1 MDKFVCAKRSLK
13 ISCYAAFA
21 AVAVIYSFFASG
33 ATLAYNV
40 NYDGKVIAT
49 VKNKRELENAI
60 SLVIDSVT
68 GVNVER
74 ALCKPQCSA
83 VIVLGSGIDGK
94 QVVADAIIENSKD
107 IVKGSALYVNGK
119 HVATVEGDKLDA
131 YIDEYCSR
139 FAVAN
144 GDCEME
150 FVEDVQTEDGYYL
163 SADFD
168 TAEEVEEI
176 LSGLSVK
183 TVANVVTN
191 IRLAYKTVTNKSNE
205 MMIGDT
211 RVINEGSEGLR
222 RKTECITYVNGVEQ
236 TRTLIGDV
244 TVSEPVNRVVTVGNA
259 KTQASAQ
266 QISIAHNSGFTFPL
280 PTGKWKISS
289 YYGDGRNHKGVD
301 LCASKGTAILA
312 VKAGRVIESGW
323 HGGFGYCVRIDH
335 GNGLVTL
342 YAHASQ
348 LCVSAGDTVN
358 AGDVIA
364 LVGNTG
370 YSLGN
375 HLHFSVLVNGA
386 YRDPA
391 PYIGL
396 D

>member
-1 MDKFVCAKRSLK
+1 MK

-60 SLVIDSVT
+60 NLVLDSVT

-107 IVKGSALYVNGK
+107 IVKGSALYVDGK
-119 HVATVEGDKLDA
+119 LVATVEGDKLDA

-144 GDCEME
+144 GNCEIE
-150 FVEDVQTEDGYYL
+150 FVENVETEDGYYL
-163 SADFD
+163 SANFD
-168 TAEEVEEI
+168 TAEDVEEI
-176 LSGLSVK
+176 LSNLSVK

-191 IRLAYKTVTNKSNE
+191 IRLAYKTITNKSNE

-222 RKTECITYVNGVEQ
+222 QKTECITYVNGVEQ
-236 TRTLIGDV
+236 TRTLISDV
-244 TVSEPVNRVVTVGNA
+244 TVSNPVNRVVTVGSA
-259 KTQASAQ
+259 RTQASAQ

-301 LCASKGTAILA
+301 LAAPYGSAILA
-312 VKAGRVIESGW
+312 SAAGVVTTSTYSKSAGNYIVIA
-323 HGGFGYCVRIDH
+323 H
-335 GNGLVTL
+335 GNGMSTVYMHCSALLV
-342 YAHASQ
+342 S
-348 LCVSAGDTVN
+348 VGETVEQ
-358 AGDVIA
+358 GEKIA
-364 LVGNTG
+364 KVGSTG
-370 YSLGN
+370 FSTGN
-375 HLHFSVLVNGA
+375 HLHFGVIKNGSYVN
-386 YRDPA
+386 PLN
-391 PYIGL
+391 YISP
-396 D
+396 